1 MISWPI
7 DQRCTIYNTESI
19 EQMFITWVSVTGLQP
34 YVPSGYWSEQM
45 LMQRTTMN
53 RVRMQLLPT
62 YPYWSKYPP
71 RPSVPKSSLNTICG
85 IDVLFASIYIWHNN
99 HRKISSFLTLTLH
112 NISEKKTDKKSDQLG
127 NFNLWFVKKKCSK
140 HLEKSLTCT
149 LAILSRFQRG
159 KNRRFAKRSTS
170 WKYGNVRYSCM

>member
-1 MISWPI
+1 
-7 DQRCTIYNTESI
+7 
-19 EQMFITWVSVTGLQP
+19 
-34 YVPSGYWSEQM
+34 
-45 LMQRTTMN
+45 
-53 RVRMQLLPT
+53 
-62 YPYWSKYPP
+62 
-71 RPSVPKSSLNTICG
+71 
-85 IDVLFASIYIWHNN
+85 
-99 HRKISSFLTLTLH
+99 LTLH